1 MPKYYANITNAK
13 NKPFTGNIRRY
24 YTVDGY
30 TIRAGVPTDWMV
42 QVDNRSIWYRV
53 RCICFSNSGSLIVKV
68 DGEILLVRENQNELR
83 IIES

>member
-13 NKPFTGNIRRY
+13 NTPFTGNIRRY

>member
-1 MPKYYANITNAK
+1 MPKYANITNAK
-13 NKPFTGNIRRY
+13 NKPFNGDIRRY

-53 RCICFSNSGSLIVKV
+53 RSICFSNSGSLIVRV
-68 DGEILLVRENQNELR
+68 DGETLFIREDQNELR
-83 IIES
+83 SIES